1 MMPATVQVQPLG
13 RGGFS
18 DFRIRPAIIGE
29 KVRALKVEMA
39 IANAIVRAN
48 WR

>member
-1 MMPATVQVQPLG
+1 MPATVQVQPLG
-13 RGGFS
+13 LGGFS
-18 DFRIRPAIIGE
+18 VLRIKPAIIGE

-39 IANAIVRAN
+39 MAKAIVRAN